1 MLALILVAPL
11 VLSFGVQLPILPALV
26 LYLLALSTSIVLYR
40 VSPFHPLAKYPG
52 PLLARVS
59 RVYWSFASS
68 SGLPHIR
75 MQRLHERYGDV
86 VRTGPNHLSIR
97 DAAAIPAIFGARGP
111 WAKHGSARSRLPHCR
126 CSALTAAQ
134 SMTSRGLT
142 AARRRS

>member
-1 MLALILVAPL
+1 MLALIFAPPL
-11 VLSFGVQLPILPALV
+11 VLSFGVPLALV
-26 LYLLALSTSIVLYR
+26 PAFILYLLSLSASIVLYR
-40 VSPFHPLAKYPG
+40 ISPFHPLAKCPG

-75 MQRLHERYGDV
+75 MQQLHEKYGDI

-111 WAKHGSARSRLPHCR
+111 WAKHGSAHSLLDHCC
-126 CSALTAAQ
+126 CSALTAEQ
-134 SMTSRGLT
+134 SMTCRGPT
-142 AARRRS
+142 AAQRRS